1 MFFFIVGATSAVDL
15 NNVSNTENLNLMADD
30 VDSISVRDNL
40 EVPMGDF
47 ISQNNMVDSHE
58 NFSNYSD
65 NSNLS
70 SYENNYEDIHAS
82 DFIEI
87 DNSKKSNLLSVS
99 AGDNLISAS
108 SKISVKVTI
117 SKHTI
122 KFWKNNNVLAK
133 TKVSIKIGSVT
144 YTKTTDEKGIVYL
157 SINLYPGKHII

>member
-1 MFFFIVGATSAVDL
+1 MGNRGGKISIKTKSLFVSFVLLFFFIVGATSAVDL

-40 EVPMGDF
+40 EVPMGDS

-82 DFIEI
+82 DFMEI

-99 AGDNLISAS
+99 L
-108 SKISVKVTI
+108 
-117 SKHTI
+117 
-122 KFWKNNNVLAK
+122 
-133 TKVSIKIGSVT
+133 
-144 YTKTTDEKGIVYL
+144 
-157 SINLYPGKHII
+157 